1 MTLNK
6 RIAVNILISLF
17 ISASLYAIVTW
28 VLININD
35 GDLVKVVKVYSENIR
50 GYIFTA
56 FLAVASFLLSLL
68 TFVVINLKEKMFD
81 SKEYIDIAKEGWKK
95 KNISSPFKKKNLYEP
110 LVIISWVLAFAISSC
125 FLTSI
130 SQFIFG
136 FSSNHYVLLIPT
148 YLPFLSL
155 TLLILT
161 LYQMV
166 DLILQWLSSN
176 ADADV
181 DMNSN

>member
-1 MTLNK
+1 MMKPNK
-6 RIAVNILISLF
+6 RVLFNILISF
-17 ISASLYAIVTW
+17 GISAFLYVVVIY
-28 VLININD
+28 VLFNINE
-35 GDLVKVVKVYSENIR
+35 GAWVNVVKVYSESIR

-81 SKEYIDIAKEGWKK
+81 SKEYIDIAKKSWEKRKG
-95 KNISSPFKKKNLYEP
+95 IIVFKKKNLYEP
-110 LVIISWVLAFAISSC
+110 LVVISWVLAFAISSC

-130 SQFIFG
+130 SQFLFG
-136 FSSNHYVLLIPT
+136 FSSNHYVLLLPT

-155 TLLILT
+155 TLLILA

-166 DLILQWLSSN
+166 DLILQWLSS
-176 ADADV
+176 DADL
-181 DMNSN
+181 DA

>member
-1 MTLNK
+1 MKFNK
-6 RIAVNILISLF
+6 RVSSNILISL
-17 ISASLYAIVTW
+17 ITSVLLYAVVIYI
-28 VLININD
+28 LFDINNE
-35 GDLVKVVKVYSENIR
+35 DLDKLVKVYSESIR

-81 SKEYIDIAKEGWKK
+81 TKEYIDIAKKSWEKRRK
-95 KNISSPFKKKNLYEP
+95 ESTFKKKNLYEP
-110 LVIISWVLAFAISSC
+110 LVVISWVLAFAISSC

-130 SQFIFG
+130 SQFLFG
-136 FSSNHYVLLIPT
+136 FSSNHYVLLLPT

-155 TLLILT
+155 TLLIIT

-166 DLILQWLSSN
+166 DLILQWLSS
-176 ADADV
+176 DEDLDV
-181 DMNSN
+181 